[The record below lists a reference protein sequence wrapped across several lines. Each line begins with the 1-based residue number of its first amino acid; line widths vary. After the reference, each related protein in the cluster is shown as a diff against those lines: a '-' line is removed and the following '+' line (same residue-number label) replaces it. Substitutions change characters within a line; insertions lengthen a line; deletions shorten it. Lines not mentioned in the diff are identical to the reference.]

1 MLAFVYLAYVGW
13 PFISISDGASF
24 FSPWIWTLAS
34 DIEVCSTKQV
44 QAGKGINISAR
55 TFHLAQGDIL
65 KVCSP
70 SPTGIISPKKKIKT
84 VICPYLIICFYLKS
98 DSRRQRQHGPCPGGL
113 HRHVHAGPDSHLH
126 FQSPLAGVLQW
137 PRSHGGRIQ
146 IGLLQWVRSSF
157 LSYPLLPGACLG
169 GITYGSLAGSCGLI
183 NCKAGVDR
191 VRQTD
196 GWRWRFSGWRMAQS
210 G

>member
-65 KVCSP
+65 KVCCP
-70 SPTGIISPKKKIKT
+70 SPTGTISPKKKIKT
-84 VICPYLIICFYLKS
+84 VICPYLTSTFISNQIHDGKDNTAHVLGAFTGTSMLGLTLISTSNHLWLEFYS
-98 DSRRQRQHGPCPGGL
+98 DPEATGEGFKLVYSSEFAAVSFRIRCYPAHVSGESRTA
-113 HRHVHAGPDSHLH
+113 V
-126 FQSPLAGVLQW
+126 
-137 PRSHGGRIQ
+137 
-146 IGLLQWVRSSF
+146 
-157 LSYPLLPGACLG
+157 
-169 GITYGSLAGSCGLI
+169 
-183 NCKAGVDR
+183 
-191 VRQTD
+191 
-196 GWRWRFSGWRMAQS
+196 
-210 G
+210 